1 MNDNTL
7 ITVHGY
13 AGDADRVAR
22 HMPLYLHHERPVL
35 VLSPE
40 DAPITGLGVSGPIRY
55 HAVGR
60 RAYIGQLSLDRQHEH
75 LKRMLLACGEW
86 FLANDSDSFCVAAR
100 IPEYLYL
107 SDNVFWSVE
116 VTDPRPHP
124 SPLPKLALQP
134 PYFFHRSVL
143 EKFLKV
149 APGIVMH
156 PITQYIDHYM
166 LQLVCA
172 SGVLHADF
180 AKGLNDCVVMAHPV
194 KTPEQMNKVL
204 QDYAAANEC

>member
-13 AGDADRVAR
+13 AGDADRVLR

-40 DAPITGLGVSGPIRY
+40 DAPITKFAISGNIGY
-55 HAVGR
+55 HAVGK

-75 LKRMLLACGEW
+75 LKVLEQEPFDW
-86 FLANDSDSFCVAAR
+86 FLANDSDSFCVAPR
-100 IPEYLYL
+100 IPEHLYML
-107 SDNVFWSVE
+107 NGVFWSNE
-116 VTDPRPHP
+116 VTDPRLHP

-134 PYFFHRSVL
+134 PYFFHKVVL
-143 EKFLKV
+143 QRFLEV
-149 APGIVMH
+149 APKIVMH

-172 SGVLHADF
+172 AEVRHADF
-180 AKGLNDCVVMAHPV
+180 AKGPNDCVIMAHPV
-194 KTPEQMNKVL
+194 KTVEQMDTVVRNYKRWG
-204 QDYAAANEC
+204 

>member
-22 HMPLYLHHERPVL
+22 HMPLYLHHECAVM

-40 DAPITGLGVSGPIRY
+40 DARISHLGLAGTIKY
-55 HAVGR
+55 HIGGK

-75 LKRMLLACGEW
+75 LKILACEPYEW
-86 FLANDSDSFCVAAR
+86 FLANDSDSFCVSPR

-124 SPLPKLALQP
+124 SSLPKLALQP

-180 AKGLNDCVVMAHPV
+180 AKGPNDCVVMAHPV

>member
-13 AGDADRVAR
+13 AGDADRVQR
-22 HMPLYLHHERPVL
+22 HMPLYLHHERPVM
-35 VLSPE
+35 VMSPW
-40 DAPITGLGVSGPIRY
+40 DAPIFNLYLPGDIRY
-55 HAVGR
+55 HCGGQ
-60 RAYIGQLSLDRQHEH
+60 RAYIGQLSLDRQLEH
-75 LKRMLLACGEW
+75 LKRMFLTPFEW
-86 FLANDSDSFCVAAR
+86 FLANDSDSFCAAPE
-100 IPEYLYL
+100 IPSYLYRARG
-107 SDNVFWSVE
+107 VFWSNE

-143 EKFLKV
+143 EKFLQV

-172 SGVLHADF
+172 AGVGHGNFAGGASG
-180 AKGLNDCVVMAHPV
+180 CVVMAHPV
-194 KTPEQMNKVL
+194 KTPEQVEVIL
-204 QDYAAANEC
+204 RDYKNSL

>member
-1 MNDNTL
+1 MNDFTL
-7 ITVHGY
+7 ISVHGY

-35 VLSPE
+35 VLSPD
-40 DAPITGLGVSGPIRY
+40 DAPIVRLDIPGSIKYWWGGK
-55 HAVGR
+55 

-75 LKRMLLACGEW
+75 LKILAAQPCEW
-86 FLANDSDSFCVAAR
+86 FLANDSDSFCVAPR
-100 IPEYLYL
+100 IPAYLYE
-107 SDNVFWSVE
+107 DKDMFWSNE

-149 APGIVMH
+149 APSIVMH

-166 LQLVCA
+166 LQLVWA
-172 SGVLHADF
+172 AGAWHGDF
-180 AKGLNDCVVMAHPV
+180 HKGPNDCVEMAHPV
-194 KTPEQMNKVL
+194 KTVDQMLEVVRNYVE
-204 QDYAAANEC
+204 ANEC